1 MKLSLESDYAL
12 RIVLYVYKTNEI
24 HLTSHIVEKCQIPR
38 SLGFKIITKL
48 VNQKILK
55 SFPGRNGGILPT
67 RDPANISIYDVI
79 GVIEN
84 LTIKECLDTPESCEW
99 RNGKCSV
106 CQEIRKVRNTMI
118 LELKKINFKYL
129 LEREEVL

>member
-1 MKLSLESDYAL
+1 MRLSLESNYAL

-48 VNQKILK
+48 VNQKIFK
-55 SFPGRNGGILPT
+55 SFPGRNGGILAIRNPE
-67 RDPANISIYDVI
+67 NISIYDVI
-79 GVIEN
+79 GAVEN
-84 LTIKECLDTPESCEW
+84 LSIKECLDNPENCEW

-106 CQEIRKVRNTMI
+106 CQEIKKVRSIMT

-129 LEREEVL
+129 LEKGEIL